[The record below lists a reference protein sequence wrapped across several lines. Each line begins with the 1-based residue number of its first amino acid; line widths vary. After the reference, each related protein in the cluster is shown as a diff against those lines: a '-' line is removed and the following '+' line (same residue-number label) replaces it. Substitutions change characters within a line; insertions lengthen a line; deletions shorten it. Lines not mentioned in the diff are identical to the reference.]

1 MNPLMVSK
9 NNVTYTNSMH
19 GPSTNPVINKSVAKN
34 TNYNRF
40 GSREHRN
47 SNTGHEDSDSANI
60 TPKANYFGQTQN
72 SQNDGASS
80 NNNQTGMRTILIGS
94 DYGAN
99 MENQNSSP
107 RTGSKN

>member
-19 GPSTNPVINKSVAKN
+19 GSSTNPGLNKSVAKN

-47 SNTGHEDSDSANI
+47 SNTGNEDTDSLNHV

-72 SQNDGASS
+72 S
-80 NNNQTGMRTILIGS
+80 
-94 DYGAN
+94 
-99 MENQNSSP
+99 
-107 RTGSKN
+107 